1 MGSDLETRIRH
12 VTAVLGPTN
21 TGKTHLAI
29 ERMLGHESGMIG
41 LPLRLLAREVY
52 DKIATRVGAD
62 KVALITGEEK
72 IKPERARYWVCTVEA
87 MPRDVDVDFL
97 AIDEIQ
103 LAGDPERGHVFTD
116 RLLHARG
123 RSETL
128 LLGAQTMR
136 EAIADLIPGAN
147 FISRPRL
154 SKLSYA
160 GQKKIT
166 RLPKRTA
173 IVAFSAAE
181 VYAVAELVRRQSGGA
196 AVVLGALSPRTRNAQ
211 VELYQSGDVDYL
223 VATDAIGMGL
233 NLDVDH
239 VAFSATRKFDGNNHR
254 NLTPSELS
262 QIADRAGRHMNDG
275 TFGVTGSAEP
285 LDSDTIERLET
296 HNFDSVRT
304 LQWRN
309 RKLDFSTL
317 EGLKHSLRTMPDMV
331 RLARARMA
339 DDVEALESVGGD
351 PEIVAMACAPAAV
364 VKLWEVCQ
372 IPDYRKISGQ
382 NHAELVTTIYK
393 SLMGPDERISEDW
406 FSKQVAFADR
416 TDGDIDTLANRIAH
430 IRTWTFVSN
439 RADWLQD
446 PAHWQA
452 KTREIED
459 RLSDALHEQL
469 TQRFVDRRTSALMKG
484 MRDKDELHAEFAADG
499 AIHVENHFVG
509 RLKGFRFQ
517 LDPGAEGIHGKATR
531 NAAAQVLAR
540 ELAMR
545 ARRVA
550 AAQPDALSLNRRGRI
565 LWRDEEIGQIEATDD
580 PLKPTV
586 SLLVDEHL
594 SASDREKVQARLE
607 AWLTQMIGDK
617 LKPLVEIGKAEDIAG
632 LARGIAYRLRESIGV
647 LRRETV
653 AEEIKTLDQDARAQL
668 RKYGVRFGAFNI
680 YFPIL
685 LKPAAA
691 ELILTLWSLKNAGA
705 NGLSVDALPDPP
717 RAGLTSF
724 APDPAC
730 PEAFYRAYGY
740 HVCGPRAVR
749 LDMLERLADL
759 IRPLLAWRGNN
770 GATPPKGATGDGG
783 FTVVP
788 EMMSLLGCSPD
799 ELGGVL
805 KALGFRLD
813 RRPIKSDAAVPA
825 QAEAPASVVGEAAP
839 EAPAADATPAAEPVA
854 AATVEPPA
862 DAAPIAVETVAAT
875 DGAAAA
881 AAEVKYEDIW
891 RPRRHPRGERRP
903 ERGQRNRQR
912 GNNRAT
918 ASVTPA
924 QTEGAEAAAPTE
936 AAAPAAS
943 APEPERRNERTD
955 DRRPRGKDRGGERN
969 RERDRN
975 AGQNHRGSPQGDRR
989 PRREERRD
997 DHRRKAEVHTA
1008 APPRRGGIDPDSLFA
1023 ALGALRDELAK
1034 RGKESST

>member
-1 MGSDLETRIRH
+1 MASDLETRIRH

-52 DKIATRVGAD
+52 DKIAHRVGAD

-103 LAGDPERGHVFTD
+103 LSGDPERGHVFTD

-136 EAIADLIPGAN
+136 EAINDLIPGAN

-154 SKLSYA
+154 SKLSYS

-166 RLPKRTA
+166 RLPQRSA

-181 VYAVAELVRRQSGGA
+181 VYAVAELIRRQRGGA

-211 VELYQSGDVDYL
+211 VALYQSGDVDFL

-233 NLDVDH
+233 NLDLDH
-239 VAFSATRKFDGNNHR
+239 VAFSATRKFDGHNHR

-262 QIADRAGRHMNDG
+262 QIAGRAGRHMNDG
-275 TFGVTGSAEP
+275 TFGVTGSADP
-285 LDSDTIERLET
+285 FDSDTIERLET
-296 HNFDSVRT
+296 HNFESVRV

-309 RKLDFSTL
+309 RDLDFRTL
-317 EGLKHSLRTMPDMV
+317 EGLKQSLREMPNIT
-331 RLARARMA
+331 RLARARAA
-339 DDVEALESVGGD
+339 DDVVALETVSAD
-351 PEIVAMACAPAAV
+351 RDIAAITSAPAAV
-364 VKLWEVCQ
+364 AKLWEVCQ

-382 NHAELVTTIYK
+382 NHAELVASIFGY
-393 SLMGPDERISEDW
+393 LMSPDEHIPEDW
-406 FSKQVAFADR
+406 FAKQVGLADR

-439 RADWLQD
+439 RATWLKD
-446 PAHWQA
+446 PEHWQG

-469 TQRFVDRRTSALMKG
+469 TQRFVDQRTSALMKG
-484 MRDKDELHAEFAADG
+484 MRDKDELHAEIAADG
-499 AIHVENHFVG
+499 AINVENHFVG

-517 LDPGAEGIHGKATR
+517 LDPAADGVQGKATR
-531 NAAAQVLAR
+531 TAAAQVVGR

-550 AAQPDALSLNRRGRI
+550 AAQPDALSLNRKGRI
-565 LWRDEEIGQIEATDD
+565 LWREEEIAQIEPTED

-594 SASDREKVQARLE
+594 SGPDKEKVQARLE
-607 AWLTQMIGDK
+607 TWLTQTIGEK
-617 LKPLVEIGKAEDIAG
+617 LKPLVEISKAEDITG
-632 LARGIAYRLRESIGV
+632 LGRGIAFRLRENIGI

-653 AEEIKTLDQDARAQL
+653 AEEIKSLDQNSRAQL

-691 ELILTLWSLKNAGA
+691 ELVLTLWSLKNAGA
-705 NGLSVDALPDPP
+705 TGVDALPDPP

-724 APDPAC
+724 NPDPAC

-749 LDMLERLADL
+749 LDMLERLADV
-759 IRPLLAWRGNN
+759 IRPLLAWRGTN
-770 GATPPKGATGDGG
+770 GSAPPKGATGDGG
-783 FTVVP
+783 FTVTP

-805 KALGFRLD
+805 KELGFRLD
-813 RRPIKSDAAVPA
+813 RRPIKPQVQQPA
-825 QAEAPASVVGEAAP
+825 APAEGTETA
-839 EAPAADATPAAEPVA
+839 PAAEPVA
-854 AATVEPPA
+854 TNAEPAAPDA
-862 DAAPIAVETVAAT
+862 DAASLVAEPVAVETAPVAEASAAEAAPAT
-875 DGAAAA
+875 AA
-881 AAEVKYEDIW
+881 AAEAEIKYEEVW
-891 RPRRHPRGERRP
+891 RPRRHQRGERRP
-903 ERGQRNRQR
+903 ERREQRNRQR
-912 GNNRAT
+912 GGGRQA
-918 ASVTPA
+918 AA
-924 QTEGAEAAAPTE
+924 AAAPTTPAE
-936 AAAPAAS
+936 AAPAAAAATGDAAAV
-943 APEPERRNERTD
+943 APVREPK
-955 DRRPRGKDRGGERN
+955 P
-969 RERDRN
+969 
-975 AGQNHRGSPQGDRR
+975 
-989 PRREERRD
+989 ERRD
-997 DHRRKAEVHTA
+997 DRRSHGKERGERGRDRDRDAAPHRRGQHGDRPRRDDRRKDDRRKAEVHTA
-1008 APPRRGGIDPDSLFA
+1008 APPRRGGIDPDSPFA